1 MGRNTYGNVLIT
13 AVAAGM
19 IFFAWQ
25 MLASLDRL
33 IFAVEKLEKQI
44 AVIENK
50 SGFTPPRLV
59 SPQAAQVVSG
69 NTEEF
74 ANAEYFDPDAQEG
87 GRLIMAISASPEN
100 LNPIICNDADL
111 SAIVSLCGAALA
123 NRDCED
129 PTVFAP
135 ELAEEW
141 QESDDH
147 KTYHIKLKRG
157 ILWHDFTDPDS
168 GKFFHNVEVTAGD
181 FKFFVDV
188 VKNPDVNCAPL
199 RGLYAGLEKVEIIND
214 YEFIVHW
221 SEPFFRTR
229 ELTLS
234 LSPLPRHLYWNY
246 DGEFDAAKFNDDFK
260 RNEMIVGCGPYKLHS
275 YKRNQRLILER
286 FDNYIGR
293 RYGAKPALKYIVF
306 DVVSHPNT
314 RFQMLLAKELD
325 ELGLSPEQWVKRTN
339 IPEFGENGFLKKSPQ
354 SRMAYFYIGWN
365 MRKPPF
371 GDIKVRNAMTMLV
384 NRPKIIND
392 VFMGLAEEISGPF
405 YINSPY
411 NDSSITPLPFDVKKA
426 KELLAEAGWRDS
438 DNNGILDKDGRE
450 FDFVLLYPADQ
461 PTYER
466 LLTIV
471 KEDMAKAG
479 INMRLQSFEWSV
491 FVQRIEARDFDAYTM
506 GWQLAYESDP
516 YQLWHSSQA
525 EIPSGSNYVGF
536 KNPEADQLIAAIRS
550 EFDTGKR
557 IELCN
562 RFHQLIHEFQ
572 PYTFLAAPYQ
582 LSATARRYRNLRQFP
597 VDNTTPKLIRWTPVS
612 EQLKVPDL

>member
-1 MGRNTYGNVLIT
+1 
-13 AVAAGM
+13 
-19 IFFAWQ
+19 
-25 MLASLDRL
+25 
-33 IFAVEKLEKQI
+33 
-44 AVIENK
+44 
-50 SGFTPPRLV
+50 
-59 SPQAAQVVSG
+59 
-69 NTEEF
+69 
-74 ANAEYFDPDAQEG
+74 
-87 GRLIMAISASPEN
+87 
-100 LNPIICNDADL
+100 
-111 SAIVSLCGAALA
+111 
-123 NRDCED
+123 
-129 PTVFAP
+129 
-135 ELAEEW
+135 
-141 QESDDH
+141 
-147 KTYHIKLKRG
+147 
-157 ILWHDFTDPDS
+157 
-168 GKFFHNVEVTAGD
+168 
-181 FKFFVDV
+181 
-188 VKNPDVNCAPL
+188 
-199 RGLYAGLEKVEIIND
+199 
-214 YEFIVHW
+214 
-221 SEPFFRTR
+221 
-229 ELTLS
+229 
-234 LSPLPRHLYWNY
+234 
-246 DGEFDAAKFNDDFK
+246 
-260 RNEMIVGCGPYKLHS
+260 
-275 YKRNQRLILER
+275 
-286 FDNYIGR
+286 
-293 RYGAKPALKYIVF
+293 
-306 DVVSHPNT
+306 
-314 RFQMLLAKELD
+314 
-325 ELGLSPEQWVKRTN
+325 
-339 IPEFGENGFLKKSPQ
+339 
-354 SRMAYFYIGWN
+354 
-365 MRKPPF
+365 
-371 GDIKVRNAMTMLV
+371 MTMLV

>member
-1 MGRNTYGNVLIT
+1 MAAMGRNTYGNILIT
-13 AVAAGM
+13 AVAAGL
-19 IFFAWQ
+19 IFFSWQ
-25 MLASLDRL
+25 ILASLDRL
-33 IFAVEKLEKQI
+33 IFTLEKLEKQV
-44 AVIENK
+44 AAIE
-50 SGFTPPRLV
+50 V
-59 SPQAAQVVSG
+59 SRANSIGPAQPAIYAEYNPG
-69 NTEEF
+69 NF
-74 ANAEYFDPDAQEG
+74 ANARYFDPEAQEG
-87 GRLIMAISASPEN
+87 GRLIMALSASPEN

-111 SAIVSLCGAALA
+111 SGIVSLCGAALA
-123 NRDCED
+123 NRNCED
-129 PTVFAP
+129 PTIFEP
-135 ELAEEW
+135 ELAESW

-147 KTYHIKLKRG
+147 RTYRIRLKQG
-157 ILWHDFTDPDS
+157 ILWHDFTDPES
-168 GKFFHNVEVTAGD
+168 GEAFRNVEVTAED
-181 FKFFVDV
+181 FKFFIDV
-188 VKNPDVNCAPL
+188 VKNQDVNCAPL
-199 RGLYAGLEKVEIIND
+199 RGLYAGLDKVEIIND
-214 YEFIVHW
+214 YEFVVHW

-246 DGEFDAAKFNDDFK
+246 SGPFDAAKFNDDFK

-275 YKRNQRLILER
+275 YKRNQRLVLER
-286 FDNYIGR
+286 FDNYIGC
-293 RYGAKPALKYIVF
+293 RYGARPSLKYIVF

-325 ELGLSPEQWVKRTN
+325 ELGLTPEQWTQRTN
-339 IPEFGENGFLKKSPQ
+339 IPEFGEDGFLNKSQQ

-365 MRKPPF
+365 MRRAPF
-371 GDIKVRNAMTMLV
+371 DDIKVRNAMTMLV
-384 NRPKIIND
+384 NRRKIIND

-411 NDSSITPLPFDVKKA
+411 YNSSIKPLPFDVEKA
-426 KELLAEAGWRDS
+426 KSLLAEAGWHDS
-438 DNNGILDKDGRE
+438 DGDGILDKDGRA

-466 LLTIV
+466 FLTIV

-491 FVQRIEARDFDAYTM
+491 FVQKIEEREFDAYTM

-536 KNPEADQLIAAIRS
+536 KNQEADQLIAAIRG
-550 EFDTGKR
+550 EFNTAKR

-582 LSATARRYRNLRQFP
+582 LTAAARRYRNMRQFP
-597 VDNTTPKLIRWTPVS
+597 VDNTTPKLIRWTPRAD
-612 EQLKVPDL
+612 QLKVPDL